1 LPDLVGSDRPHVYAN
16 KRKWV
21 ARPPPPPGD
30 SLVTLGRSEAQAA
43 DMQERKARL
52 AQWLSS
58 QVGGNLLIIMVFKAV
73 KGY

>member
-1 LPDLVGSDRPHVYAN
+1 VRPAALPDLVGSDRPHVYAN

-30 SLVTLGRSEAQAA
+30 SLVTLGHSEAQAV

-58 QVGGNLLIIMVFKAV
+58 QVGGNFL
-73 KGY
+73 